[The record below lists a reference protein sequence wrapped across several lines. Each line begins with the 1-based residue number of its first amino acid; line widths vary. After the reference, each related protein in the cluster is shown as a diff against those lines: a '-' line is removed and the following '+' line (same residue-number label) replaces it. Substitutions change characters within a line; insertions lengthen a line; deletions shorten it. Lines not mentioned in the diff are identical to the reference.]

1 MENQNEL
8 KHYGIIGMRWGVRR
22 ARNSLEKAKQLRKQG
37 RKKEATKLETKAKKR
52 LTKHERL
59 AGKKTIDYTMSQSLG
74 KSVAKSLLLGTY
86 GALRYDQMRSEDIN
100 RGLSAAVGVLGSVA
114 NYNTM
119 GVASIVNPRI
129 RADLNDKY
137 GR

>member
-8 KHYGIIGMRWGVRR
+8 KHYGILGMRWGVRR

-37 RKKEATKLETKAKKR
+37 RKKEATKLETKAKNR
-52 LTKHERL
+52 LAKHERL
-59 AGKKTIDYTMSQSLG
+59 AGKKTIDYTMRQSLG

-119 GVASIVNPRI
+119 GVASIINPRI